1 MNELFTFL
9 SIIIVPIVASSCL
22 YFYKSKCKSVRIC
35 YGLIEVERDV
45 RGEEKSDITLDTNRT
60 AIIES
65 MESI

>member
-35 YGLIEVERDV
+35 CGLIQVERDV
-45 RGEEKSDITLDTNRT
+45 RGEEKSDIALDVNRT
-60 AIIES
+60 AMIDNIEN
-65 MESI
+65 I